1 MNKSIL
7 TFGLILSSLLSFAQ
21 LPKLAV
27 VSFDANDQ
35 SLNGQELLEILRLEI
50 SKEAK
55 YSTIDK
61 YEVSENL
68 KNNGIDATTCFSQ
81 SCLKSA
87 GKLLGADYL
96 LTGSA
101 NKLGDRIFIS
111 LRMVDMKTNEQVE
124 TSKEFN
130 YIPKKASLMVKMTA
144 DKMLGRPSDIDLEKS
159 LSDKESFESA
169 TNNPDDYYLN
179 LSGPRMGYTFF
190 TGEGADI
197 IRAKKSVGGYD
208 RNPAFFQMGYQ
219 FEKQYL
225 NQGNVQALFEFVPMI
240 TGLDQGLFIPSLT
253 IFNGIRNNK
262 NGLEFAVGPS
272 VNISKESEQGYYEP
286 TDKYYTY
293 QEFLEFRQASTTL
306 ITEDFY
312 DLEKEYKSD
321 SRGSYRLKSYI
332 VLAAGYSFKSG
343 KLNIPVNAYVVPS
356 KDNLRFGV
364 SVGFNTRN

>member
-1 MNKSIL
+1 MNKTIL
-7 TFGLILSSLLSFAQ
+7 TFALIVSTVLTFAQ

-27 VSFDANDQ
+27 VSFDVNDQ

-68 KNNGIDATTCFSQ
+68 KKNEIDASTCFSL
-81 SCLKSA
+81 SCLKIA

-101 NKLGDRIFIS
+101 NKLGDRLFIS
-111 LRMVDMKTNEQVE
+111 LRMLDMETNEQIE
-124 TSKEFN
+124 TSKEFSF
-130 YIPKKASLMVKMTA
+130 IPKTASLMVKITT
-144 DKMLGRPSDIDLEKS
+144 DKMLGKPADIELEKS
-159 LSDKESFESA
+159 LSDKETYESA
-169 TNNPDDYYLN
+169 VNNPDDNYLN

-190 TGEGADI
+190 TGEGAEV
-197 IRAKKSVGGYD
+197 IRAGKSQGGYD

-225 NQGNVQALFEFVPMI
+225 NQGNVQALVEFVPMI

-253 IFNGIRNNK
+253 LFNGIRNNK

-272 VNISKESEQGYYEP
+272 INISKELEKYDYENK
-286 TDKYYTY
+286 DYTY
-293 QEFLEFRQASTTL
+293 EELRDQHPTVLTDGL
-306 ITEDFY
+306 NKD
-312 DLEKEYKSD
+312 YKAD
-321 SRGSYRLKSYI
+321 SRGSFRLKSYI

-343 KLNIPVNAYVVPS
+343 KLNIPVNAYVVPA

>member
-1 MNKSIL
+1 MKKITL
-7 TFGLILSSLLSFAQ
+7 TFALVLSAFLTFAQ
-21 LPKLAV
+21 LPKLAII
-27 VSFDANDQ
+27 SFDVNDQ

-50 SKEAK
+50 SKESK

-61 YEVSENL
+61 YEVNENL
-68 KNNGIDATTCFSQ
+68 KKNEIDASTCFSL

-111 LRMVDMKTNEQVE
+111 LRMIDMKTNEQVE
-124 TSKEFN
+124 TSKEFSF
-130 YIPKKASLMVKMTA
+130 IPKKASVMVKMA
-144 DKMLGRPSDIDLEKS
+144 VSKMLGKPADIELEKS
-159 LSDKESFESA
+159 LSDNESFDNA
-169 TNNPDDYYLN
+169 MNNPDEYQLN

-190 TGEGADI
+190 TGEGIDV
-197 IRAKKSVGGYD
+197 IRAKKSEGGYD

-225 NQGNVQALFEFVPMI
+225 NEGNVQALFEFIPMI
-240 TGLDQGLFIPSLT
+240 TGLDQGLFIPSMT
-253 IFNGIRNNK
+253 ILNGIRNNK

-272 VNISKESEQGYYEP
+272 VNISRELNKYVYE
-286 TDKYYTY
+286 DEYYTR
-293 QEFLEFRQASTTL
+293 QELNEKDPTL
-306 ITEDFY
+306 DAN
-312 DLEKEYKSD
+312 DLDTEYKAD
-321 SRGSYRLKSYI
+321 SRGSFRLKSYI

-356 KDNLRFGV
+356 KDDLRFGL
-364 SVGFNTRN
+364 SIGFNTRN